1 MLRLR
6 IENRTDE
13 RVDPLIHLAA
23 KVVSL
28 PRQTITVKVR
38 RSRRYWRGRS
48 TFGSGGWL
56 SMNLPPRDRFRV
68 AEHSRYGVKEIF
80 ETYEEMVVG
89 LAAHELAH
97 KMRSGGARNR
107 LAVRERF
114 CASKWN
120 EAVEL
125 YRSAEG
131 RAFVDHFYDKAI
143 ARYKRRAEKKREVEA
158 YRASDDGKLARLDA
172 TAKRWTTKLKRAT
185 NALKKL
191 ARTRKR
197 LLAKIAKT
205 NGATG

>member
-1 MLRLR
+1 MKLR
-6 IENRTDE
+6 IFNRTDE
-13 RVDPLIHLAA
+13 RLDPLIHLAA
-23 KVVSL
+23 KVVKV
-28 PRQTITVKVR
+28 PRARIDFFVK
-38 RSRRYWRGRS
+38 RSRNRWRGRS
-48 TFGSGGWL
+48 WW
-56 SMNLPPRDRFRV
+56 NQRRIVIHLPPRDLAWTRD
-68 AEHSRYGVKEIF
+68 HDRYGVTEVCSSF
-80 ETYEEMVVG
+80 EELVVG
-89 LAAHELAH
+89 LAAHEFAH
-97 KMRSGGARNR
+97 QMHRGSRYR

-125 YRSAEG
+125 YRTPEG

-143 ARYKRRAEKKREVEA
+143 AKFKRRAEKKREVEA